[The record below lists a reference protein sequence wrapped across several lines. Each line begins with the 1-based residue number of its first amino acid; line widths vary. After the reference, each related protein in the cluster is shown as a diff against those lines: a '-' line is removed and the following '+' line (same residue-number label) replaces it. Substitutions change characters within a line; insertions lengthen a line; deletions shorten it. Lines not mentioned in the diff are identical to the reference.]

1 MTYSATVSNLTRDY
15 NVPVILYDQVGFGLS
30 SLFPEQSG
38 NTSFWTID
46 PFVEQLQQLT
56 SYLGVESEYDYMG
69 HSYGTAYGMNFA
81 ADTSVR
87 QGLRKLILWSPVASM
102 SLLHQSLN
110 MRREALPDELRTRL
124 EQHEA
129 DGTTDC
135 ADYQA
140 AMMESMHH
148 DFCRLDV
155 WPDELLES
163 LSYPNAGAAA
173 TLFGNVPLQTNGTLN
188 SWSAMEFAAD
198 ITVPTLLLN
207 GHYDWSDEAVEPL
220 MQKIPAVEWVHF
232 ENSSHLLHFEEPE
245 KFLEVLSSF
254 LKQGKR
260 RSKIL

>member
-1 MTYSATVSNLTRDY
+1 M
-15 NVPVILYDQVGFGLS
+15 PVILYDQVGFGLS
-30 SLFPEQSG
+30 TLFPEQSG

-81 ADTSVR
+81 ADESVR
-87 QGLRKLILWSPVASM
+87 RGLRKLILWSPVASM
-102 SLLHQSLN
+102 SLLHQSLDK
-110 MRREALPDELRTRL
+110 RREALPDELRARL

-129 DGTTDC
+129 DGTTDS
-135 ADYQA
+135 AEYQA
-140 AMMESMHH
+140 AMIESMHY

-173 TLFGNVPLQTNGTLN
+173 TLFGNIPLRTNGTLN

-198 ITVPTLLLN
+198 ITAPTLLLN

-220 MQKIPAVEWVHF
+220 MRKIPTVEWVRF
-232 ENSSHLLHFEEPE
+232 ENSSHLLQFEEPV
-245 KFLEVLSSF
+245 KFLEVVSRF
-254 LKQGKR
+254 LKKGTLTN
-260 RSKIL
+260 KIM